1 MKMKLSTSVCRPC
14 WRPQLAGI
22 GLGVA
27 IVLAFYVAGRGVGA
41 TGGATQIIATL
52 QNWILPHLTAG
63 NSYLANYIASPTN
76 PLGSFLVYL
85 LGGMLAGSFFAAL
98 FSRHLRVE
106 ILRGPNI
113 GVLPRLTIAFAG
125 GVLVGYASR
134 LARGCT
140 SGQALVGGAELS
152 VGAWVFMVCIFIGGF
167 AAAWLVRKQW
177 L

>member
-1 MKMKLSTSVCRPC
+1 MKLSTSVCRPC